1 MGFSFWGKAKK
12 LTHKIQIS
20 ENKSFPLL
28 SVSYVFSAAKQKC
41 KTEASDQ
48 GYNDHRRTYHLLSGR
63 KCLRESHYSERKE
76 PNRIVG

>member
-28 SVSYVFSAAKQKC
+28 SVSYVFSAAKQK
-41 KTEASDQ
+41 
-48 GYNDHRRTYHLLSGR
+48 
-63 KCLRESHYSERKE
+63 
-76 PNRIVG
+76 